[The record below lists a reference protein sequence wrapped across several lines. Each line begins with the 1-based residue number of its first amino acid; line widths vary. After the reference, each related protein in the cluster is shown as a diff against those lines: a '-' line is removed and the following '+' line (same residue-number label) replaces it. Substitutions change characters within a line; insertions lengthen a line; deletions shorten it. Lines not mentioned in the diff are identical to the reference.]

1 MTGNS
6 TMWRI
11 SFLLFLCMFSVAL
24 AQSDLPLPLPIGN
37 PQPPPPYMVD
47 NERNTHH
54 AAPDRSLLNGPAV
67 SWQNLTFIRKVKNPR
82 ALLGNFPPEIDPVDE
97 YNTLPI
103 NGTEEGH
110 LERRATTSYWLANVP
125 QGNMPLAPSGYKF
138 FRNVQ
143 DYGAK
148 GNGISDD
155 TVAINKAIVDGSRC
169 GQKCGSTTVLGAVIY
184 FPPGVY
190 MVSAPIIQYYYTQ
203 FIGDVTSP
211 PTIKGFR
218 NFSGIALID
227 NDPYIPGGNGDEW
240 YINQNQFYRQI
251 RNFVMDLTLMPS
263 NNTQGDQTYFPTG
276 IHWQVAQATSLQNIV
291 FNMPVSTSEG
301 STKHVGIFM
310 ENGSGGFVGNLTFNG
325 GNIGFRAGSQQFT
338 ARDLTFNQC
347 LTAISMVW
355 DWGFNWQN
363 IVVKSSKVGINCS
376 DFGGAENQGI
386 GSIAVIDSYFSNV
399 EKPIVTRSGGVAPQ
413 IVLDNLLVDRST
425 RDIIY
430 GSNGETILAG
440 SPSGAPISIR
450 SWASGR
456 RYTSTNGKGTVV
468 TGLVDPA
475 PSKPA
480 VLLDSR
486 GKWFTRTKPQYGN
499 LGASDFLVATN
510 NGVKNDGTGDQTLAI
525 NRLLAGAGGKVVFF
539 PAGIYQVSGTVF
551 VPVGTRMVGAAWS
564 QIRATGS
571 YFGDENNP
579 KVVVQ
584 VGTPGDSGIIEI
596 SDMLFTVKGATAGAI
611 LMEWWVHE
619 STQGSAAMWDS
630 HFRVG
635 GATGSDLRMA
645 ECPKG
650 SVYNECKAASMLL
663 HLQPG
668 SSGYFENI
676 WAWTADHDLDT
687 PVTGRDTSA
696 TQISI
701 FSARGILIES
711 QGPTWLYGTASEHN
725 VLYQYQLLGAK
736 NIYLGHIQT
745 ETPYY
750 QAVPGSP
757 APFVTDPKS
766 ASGLSFFKGDPT
778 FADCQPLSFC
788 AEAWALRILN
798 STDIFIYSAG
808 LYSFFQNYKLDCN
821 PFERCQ
827 QRLFQ
832 TSYSQGLW
840 IYNIFTKGAV
850 EIVSPLGGIPP
861 LRSNDTNKN
870 SYTTEISV
878 WLPLA
883 LLGSSIGQ
891 PSDGSGGS
899 GNVFIDPKV
908 WSSQNPTVTCKA
920 PCTLI
925 LPPKTLSTT
934 TTIVI
939 PPTTVT
945 FSDTFYTT
953 GTTTADGTIFTT
965 TDQTVIYLT
974 STITP
979 KPVTTNKINVW
990 AVTIPSYATGP
1001 YTIEMTSSIDQTPI
1015 VITRTKTPPSTL
1027 TNTPRTSVIT
1037 DPAVTTTTIYLTP
1050 YPPTTTSGGDTEL
1063 NTTPTTW
1070 TDGPPGPSCT
1080 AGCGSPCFL
1089 WCLFGWGP
1097 TCLLCP
1103 PPWCP
1108 GCPPIG
1114 GDNGAGGGGGG
1125 GGGPDDP
1132 SKSCKTVTATS
1143 CLTLCN
1149 PSSCTSTTC
1158 SPVVQCSA
1166 TNTATITTNGG
1177 PEATPLSIE
1186 DWEAWRGFPGPTGA
1200 ALGPFAAAQGA
1211 WVAGIM
1217 RGLTNGGPNPT
1228 ITTPPTPR
1236 PSTFSV
1242 IQVTTSQVNIY
1253 VEVECF
1259 SVACPSRHLWNNY
1272 YAYTYLDPDPGS
1284 IDALA
1289 TFLSIISAP
1298 SLLHAK
1304 PLLPRADSVEC
1315 TVATPQYPSPIIVQG
1330 GSTLKT
1336 AITACCQTIVG
1347 GAGLFLSTGDPYF
1360 CDITFNGRTV
1370 TMSLHILIGGF
1381 KVTPPV
1387 CNQQLNLIATQCT
1400 QASDGKTK
1408 GGCSTTSDV

>member
-1 MTGNS
+1 
-6 TMWRI
+6 
-11 SFLLFLCMFSVAL
+11 
-24 AQSDLPLPLPIGN
+24 
-37 PQPPPPYMVD
+37 MVD

-54 AAPDRSLLNGPAV
+54 VAPDKSLLNGPAV
-67 SWQNLTFIRKVKNPR
+67 SWQNLSSIRRRKGPR
-82 ALLGNFPPEIDPVDE
+82 ALLDSLSPGIEPVDE
-97 YNTLPI
+97 HSTLPTD
-103 NGTEEGH
+103 GTEEGH

-148 GNGISDD
+148 GNGINDD
-155 TVAINKAIVDGSRC
+155 TIAINKAIVDGSRC

-190 MVSAPIIQYYYTQ
+190 MVSAPIVQYYYTQ

-211 PTIKGFR
+211 PTIKGFS

-227 NDPYIPGGNGDEW
+227 NDPYVPGGNGDEW

-263 NNTQGDQTYFPTG
+263 DNVQGDQTYFPTG

-291 FNMPVSTSEG
+291 FNMPVSTREG

-376 DFGGAENQGI
+376 DFGGADNQGI

-399 EKPIVTRSGGVAPQ
+399 EKPIVTRSGGMAPQ

-425 RDIIY
+425 RDIVY

-440 SPSGAPISIR
+440 SPSGAPITIR

-456 RYTSTNGKGTVV
+456 RYTTTNGKGAVV

-480 VLLDSR
+480 VLLDTR
-486 GKWFTRTKPQYGN
+486 GKWFTRTKPQYEN
-499 LGASDFLVATN
+499 LRASDVLVATE

-525 NRLLAGAGGKVVFF
+525 NRLLAGASGKLVFF
-539 PAGIYQVSGTVF
+539 PAGIYQVSGTVY

-564 QIRATGS
+564 QIMATGS
-571 YFGDENNP
+571 YFEDENNP
-579 KVVVQ
+579 KVMVQ
-584 VGTPGDSGIIEI
+584 VGVPGDSGVIEI
-596 SDMLFTVKGATAGAI
+596 SDMLFTVKGPTAGAI

-635 GATGSDLRMA
+635 GAYGSDLRMA

-650 SVYNECKAASMLL
+650 KVYDNCKAASMLL

-687 PVTGRDTSA
+687 PVTGRDTAA

-725 VLYQYQLLGAK
+725 VLYQYQLVGAK
-736 NIYLGHIQT
+736 NIYMGHIQT

-750 QAVPGSP
+750 QAVPGAP
-757 APFVTDPKS
+757 APILADPKR
-766 ASGLSFFKGDPT
+766 ASGASFYQSDPT
-778 FADCQPLSFC
+778 FADCQPLSYC

-832 TSYSQGLW
+832 TSFSQGLW

-861 LRSNDTNKN
+861 LRSNDTSKN

-883 LLGSSIGQ
+883 LLGSNIGQ
-891 PSDGSGGS
+891 PLDGSGGS

-908 WSSQNPTVTCKA
+908 WSSASQNPTVTCIP
-920 PCTLI
+920 PCTLVF
-925 LPPKTLSTT
+925 PPKSLLSTT
-934 TTIVI
+934 TVVI
-939 PPTTVT
+939 PPATVT
-945 FSDTFYTT
+945 FSDVFFIT
-953 GTTTADGTIFTT
+953 GTTTVGGTVITT
-965 TDQTVIYLT
+965 TDQTIIYST
-974 STITP
+974 TTITP
-979 KPVTTNKINVW
+979 KPITTDKINVW
-990 AVTIPSYATGP
+990 AVTIPSYAVGP
-1001 YTIEMTSSIDQTPI
+1001 YTLEMTSSIDQPPVI
-1015 VITRTKTPPSTL
+1015 ITRTKTPPSTL
-1027 TNTPRTSVIT
+1027 TNTARISDTTTPS
-1037 DPAVTTTTIYLTP
+1037 VTTTTIYLTP
-1050 YPPTTTSGGDTEL
+1050 YPPTTTSGGDTRL
-1063 NTTPTTW
+1063 NTRPTTW
-1070 TDGPPGPSCT
+1070 TRGPPGPSCT
-1080 AGCGSPCFL
+1080 AGCGSPCFI
-1089 WCLFGWGP
+1089 WCRFGFGP
-1097 TCLLCP
+1097 TCLFCP
-1103 PPWCP
+1103 PPWCL

-1114 GDNGAGGGGGG
+1114 GNNGGGGGG
-1125 GGGPDDP
+1125 GGGDPNDP
-1132 SKSCKTVTATS
+1132 STSCKTVTATS

-1166 TNTATITTNGG
+1166 TNTATRTTQEG
-1177 PEATPLSIE
+1177 PNATPLSIE
-1186 DWEAWRGFPGPTGA
+1186 DWEDWRGFPGPTGA
-1200 ALGPFAAAQGA
+1200 ALAPFAAAQHLWLLKG
-1211 WVAGIM
+1211 VG
-1217 RGLTNGGPNPT
+1217 GTNGGGPNPT
-1228 ITTPPTPR
+1228 ITPPPTPR

-1242 IQVTTSQVNIY
+1242 IQKTTSQVNIY
-1253 VEVECF
+1253 NELQCF
-1259 SVACPSRHLWNNY
+1259 AVGCLSRHFWNNY
-1272 YAYTYLDPDPGS
+1272 YAYTYTYPDSGAIDVCTAQMTHLDASNAAIPTSLPGMTNVFGDSCSYIQTTPWSS
-1284 IDALA
+1284 INVGATVGLLA
-1289 TFLSIISAP
+1289 CD
-1298 SLLHAK
+1298 SLGYIY
-1304 PLLPRADSVEC
+1304 C
-1315 TVATPQYPSPIIVQG
+1315 TKVDTPYSCNVGVDRYRHIAACAQAT
-1330 GSTLKT
+1330 
-1336 AITACCQTIVG
+1336 
-1347 GAGLFLSTGDPYF
+1347 
-1360 CDITFNGRTV
+1360 N
-1370 TMSLHILIGGF
+1370 
-1381 KVTPPV
+1381 
-1387 CNQQLNLIATQCT
+1387 N
-1400 QASDGKTK
+1400 
-1408 GGCSTTSDV
+1408 